1 METETMESTAPTET
15 EMTRLNKTISSRRER
30 QQAHEYETP
39 GVVLYLLSFQFIS
52 QNESLI
58 PII

>member
-1 METETMESTAPTET
+1 METTT
-15 EMTRLNKTISSRRER
+15 LNKQFPSERER

-58 PII
+58 PIT